1 MKIASLISAKMA
13 SLALGSL
20 TIYSYLSFNIFLPAP
35 QMHKRQDR
43 RPSDRIKGGYPLS
56 NYVGSGLEN
65 DPGTLR
71 FLLVVSRLAERK

>member
-1 MKIASLISAKMA
+1 MA